1 MNILLVCKFNRFRSK
16 IAEAFFKKYTD
27 HNVKSE
33 GIIGGLPIDDEI
45 FGCAERCGLKLDK
58 TVRTLSWST
67 LNWQDIII
75 IVADNVPIE
84 FFEDL
89 RQVKKIYVWKIP
101 DVGGQE
107 GRVGVIKMIE
117 EKVKRFKES
126 SNI

>member
-16 IAEAFFKKYTD
+16 VAEAIFKKITD

-45 FGCAERCGLKLDK
+45 FESAERCGLKLDK
-58 TVRTLSWST
+58 TVRTLDWST

-75 IVADNVPIE
+75 IVADNVPRE
-84 FFEDL
+84 LFDDV

-101 DVGGQE
+101 DIGGQE

-117 EKVKRFKES
+117 EQVKGFKE
-126 SNI
+126 